1 MSFDDTF
8 TALRALFKPHENA
21 LILKHDTDTN
31 YYLEETKTAK
41 KPQMFGA
48 VQIKKNYVSV
58 HLMPVYCE
66 PSLLESTSDTLRKR
80 MQGKSCFNFKTRDEI
95 PEKELS
101 TLIEKSVKW
110 LKGP

>member
-1 MSFDDTF
+1 MSFDETF
-8 TALRALFKPHENA
+8 TALRALFEPHEKG

-31 YYLEETKTAK
+31 YYLEETKTGK

-66 PSLLESTSDTLRKR
+66 PSLLDGMSDALRKR
-80 MQGKSCFNFKTRDEI
+80 MQGKSCFNFKSPDEF
-95 PEKELS
+95 PAKELS
-101 TLIEKSVKW
+101 TLIAKSAAW
-110 LKGP
+110 LAAQ